1 MRSEIYVASTNY
13 KHFFN
18 QVKFLVCEDV
28 LSFLCIKIQIRRF
41 SLRFASAVC
50 VIVIS
55 YFLSFIEQ
63 F

>member
-1 MRSEIYVASTNY
+1 MRFEIYVTSRNY
-13 KHFFN
+13 KYFFN
-18 QVKFLVCEDV
+18 QVKFLVCENV
-28 LSFLCIKIQIRRF
+28 LSFLCIKLQIHGF

-50 VIVIS
+50 VIVTS